1 MKTYIISYLRER
13 QVPHFENGL
22 TDIENTRVQDL
33 FKGKV
38 LQSFYMNKNK
48 TKVWLIA
55 EMPSKFDVL
64 ELVASFQLMNPN
76 EVEMEEVYS

>member
-33 FKGKV
+33 FKGKCCNH
-38 LQSFYMNKNK
+38 F
-48 TKVWLIA
+48 T
-55 EMPSKFDVL
+55 
-64 ELVASFQLMNPN
+64 
-76 EVEMEEVYS
+76 

>member
-1 MKTYIISYLRER
+1 
-13 QVPHFENGL
+13 
-22 TDIENTRVQDL
+22 
-33 FKGKV
+33 
-38 LQSFYMNKNK
+38 MNKNK

>member
-1 MKTYIISYLRER
+1 MKTYII
-13 QVPHFENGL
+13 
-22 TDIENTRVQDL
+22 QDL

-38 LQSFYMNKNK
+38 LQSFYMNMNK